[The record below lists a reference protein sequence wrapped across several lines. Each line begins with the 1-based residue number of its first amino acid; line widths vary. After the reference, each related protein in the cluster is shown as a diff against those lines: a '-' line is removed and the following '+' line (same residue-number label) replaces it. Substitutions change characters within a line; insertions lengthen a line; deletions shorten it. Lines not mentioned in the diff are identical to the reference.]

1 MTNTF
6 FTPGRHKTVAT
17 RVSRCLTNVR
27 DRKMACHL
35 WRQTGSTDVK
45 NNKLGTSG
53 KCPLQLW
60 ATFATLQSCKVAKVS
75 STLPSPGYSM
85 WNPWNGGWIPW
96 NGGWIP
102 WNGGWIPLGNST
114 GWGNPH
120 GLQVRVTYGTGTG
133 QDSPT
138 RELSN
143 EPKNVIFGQKLR
155 EL

>member
-1 MTNTF
+1 MF
-6 FTPGRHKTVAT
+6 WICVK
-17 RVSRCLTNVR
+17 RCWDQNI
-27 DRKMACHL
+27 
-35 WRQTGSTDVK
+35 
-45 NNKLGTSG
+45 
-53 KCPLQLW
+53 QLH
-60 ATFATLQSCKVAKVS
+60 
-75 STLPSPGYSM
+75 
-85 WNPWNGGWIPW
+85 
-96 NGGWIP
+96 
-102 WNGGWIPLGNST
+102 LGNST